1 MWAMGRTTAARV
13 RFDGIEAAVTK
24 LTVANWR

>member
-1 MWAMGRTTAARV
+1 MGRTTGARV
-13 RFDGIEAAVTK
+13 RFDGIEAAVNK